1 MRRTAALFACS
12 MMILFLI
19 STPRTSAMPVP
30 ASSADPALTG
40 AVSDASGKPVAHASL
55 SLKTAGG
62 ELAQTTESDS
72 AGKYAF
78 NGLKP
83 GDYELT
89 VSAPG
94 FEEKTVH
101 VVATGA
107 QGLLDVSLTAQAP
120 ASSAPSL
127 SDLGFSTQQ
136 TQGDP
141 KLQALLKRRTEML
154 RTHQRLGLITTAPMV
169 AALFTGGGAKAKGR
183 TGSTIREPGD
193 TSLDLHF
200 ALGAATGALYGTTAY
215 YAIRAPRVPDTHKH
229 GAIRFH
235 EALAWIHG
243 PGMVATGVLG
253 IMAWKQENSG
263 EKVHGIASAHGP
275 VAIGTT
281 IAYGTAMVAVSW
293 PIHVK
298 FWENKQ

>member
-1 MRRTAALFACS
+1 MRRIVAQFACYL
-12 MMILFLI
+12 MILFLI
-19 STPRTSAMPVP
+19 STSRAAPMPVQA
-30 ASSADPALTG
+30 ASAGPALTG
-40 AVSDASGKPVAHASL
+40 TVSDASGNPVRHASL
-55 SLKTAGG
+55 SLKTAAG
-62 ELAQTTESDS
+62 EQAATAESDA
-72 AGKYAF
+72 AGKYTF

-89 VSAPG
+89 VSAQG
-94 FEEKTVH
+94 FAEKTAH
-101 VVATGA
+101 VVVTGT
-107 QGLLDVSLTAQAP
+107 QGLLNVSLTAQAP

-183 TGSTIREPGD
+183 TGSTIREPSD

-275 VAIGTT
+275 VAVATT

-298 FWENKQ
+298 FWEKK